1 MPRHSKRGFD
11 RTQRVADLLQKALAQ
26 LLLHEMTDDRFRLVT
41 VTGVSVSRDLSYA
54 KIYVSVLMDEAEKI
68 KQTIVALNR
77 SAKSLRYNLAKEV
90 ELRIVP
96 ELKFVYDEST
106 AHGFKISTLIDSAV
120 KNLDKK

>member
-26 LLLHEMTDDRFRLVT
+26 LLLHDMTDDRFRLVT
-41 VTGVSVSRDLSYA
+41 VTGVGVSRDLSYA